1 MEIELLTNEQVA
13 QKLGVEVG
21 TLWGWVRR
29 GIFVPPDIER
39 PRYSRYTG
47 EQFAR
52 GIAKLQGKPM
62 PEPLRSRARMA
73 GLPTTL
79 PVDTL
84 PGIDASGA
92 AAPPRP
98 AGAAPGR
105 AGRTRKKW
113 SQADKA
119 AAVAAYDREV
129 ITGQK
134 TAAGLADELG
144 VPRGSLT
151 AWAAKSRA
159 GKL

>member
-52 GIAKLQGKPM
+52 GIAKLQGKPL
-62 PEPLRSRARMA
+62 PEPPRPRARVDRPA
-73 GLPTTL
+73 

-84 PGIDASGA
+84 PGIDVSGA

-105 AGRTRKKW
+105 AGRTRHKW